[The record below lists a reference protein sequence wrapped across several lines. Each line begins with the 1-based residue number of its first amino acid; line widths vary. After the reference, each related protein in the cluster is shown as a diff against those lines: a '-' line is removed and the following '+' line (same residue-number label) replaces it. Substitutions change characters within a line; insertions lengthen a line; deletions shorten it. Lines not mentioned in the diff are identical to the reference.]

1 MKLLSLYLLAG
12 AALLAGCSDEREG
25 TPQVRIVPEIETRVT
40 GMHFDA
46 QDCIGLTIVR
56 SAGVYVENAR
66 LSYDG
71 SAFTASGLMWYADRS
86 EGATFMAYYPYAAA
100 GAPDR
105 FAVATDQRQGLE
117 ASDLLAAVKRDVVPG
132 SAPVAMTFRHLL
144 SQLTVVVSNQASSAV
159 SEVAVG
165 GFVPEAEVDLA
176 VPQAVVRQG
185 AAAQEVLACEV
196 TPDARYRAV
205 LVPQRARLEVRVRTE
220 DGKERSRTLTEA
232 QLDAGK
238 RYDLSIVVTEED
250 IALALSGEIED
261 WGEGGQLGGGSDGS
275 GDGSGDGDKTDPD
288 DNPGGDT
295 PGEVQIGG
303 VRYPT
308 VRLGGCEWMARNLG
322 VLPAGA
328 TIGSGVW
335 YPAGGEAAVAT
346 DGLLYDYATAAGAD
360 ADAAEGPV
368 RGICPAGWHIPDAG
382 ELKLLAAAA
391 ADFLTPAGYW
401 IPALSAGSEGK
412 YGAAQKGYLMGAPL
426 TQEGRYNCWAYGEG
440 IAAALAT
447 TVKPSYGISVRCVKD
462 R

>member
-1 MKLLSLYLLAG
+1 MKQLSLYLLA
-12 AALLAGCSDEREG
+12 AAAVMAGCSDEREG

-56 SAGVYVENAR
+56 SAGVYVENAK

-71 SAFTASGLMWYADRS
+71 TAFTATGLMWYADRS

-105 FAVATDQRQGLE
+105 FSVATDQRQGVE

-144 SQLTVVVSNQASSAV
+144 SQLTVTVSNQASSAV
-159 SEVAVG
+159 AEVAVG

-176 VPQAVVRQG
+176 VPEAVVRQG
-185 AAAQEVLACEV
+185 VAAQEVLACEV
-196 TPDARYRAV
+196 TPDARYRAI
-205 LVPQRARLEVRVRTE
+205 LVPQRAQLEVRVRTE
-220 DGKERSRTLTEA
+220 DGTERSRTLTEA

-261 WGEGGQLGGGSDGS
+261 WGEGGQLGGS
-275 GDGSGDGDKTDPD
+275 GDGNGEGDNTDPGD
-288 DNPGGDT
+288 DPGTDT
-295 PGEVQIGG
+295 PGEVEIGG

-308 VRLGGCEWMARNLG
+308 VQIGGREWMARNLG
-322 VLPAGA
+322 LLPAGA

-335 YPAGGEAAVAT
+335 YPAGGETAVAT

-360 ADAAEGPV
+360 AGVSEGPV
-368 RGICPAGWHIPDAG
+368 RGICPAGWHIPDAA
-382 ELKLLAAAA
+382 ELGLLAAAA
-391 ADFLTPAGYW
+391 ADYYTPAGYW
-401 IPALSAGSEGK
+401 IPALSAGSEGR
-412 YGAAQKGYLMGAPL
+412 YGAAEKGYLMGAPL
-426 TQEGRYNCWAYGEG
+426 TQEGRYSCWAYGEG
-440 IAAALAT
+440 VTPALAT
-447 TVKPSYGISVRCVKD
+447 TVKAGYGISLRCVKD
-462 R
+462 K

>member
-275 GDGSGDGDKTDPD
+275 GDGDKTDPD

-368 RGICPAGWHIPDAG
+368 RGICPAGWHAQRRERGQVRRGTEGLPDGGAAHAG
-382 ELKLLAAAA
+382 GALQLLGLRRG
-391 ADFLTPAGYW
+391 DRRGAGYHRE
-401 IPALSAGSEGK
+401 ALLRHLGAVREGPIAGPPK
-412 YGAAQKGYLMGAPL
+412 R
-426 TQEGRYNCWAYGEG
+426 TR
-440 IAAALAT
+440 
-447 TVKPSYGISVRCVKD
+447 RCVIMATCCVVIGL
-462 R
+462 RARSFT